1 MLELGIDEFT
11 IVLQLAPKFKS
22 NITAYDWQDI
32 AQNIIYKF
40 ETHSDFIAIF
50 GEQQTEKKAPEGY
63 TYAFTYGEHSFY
75 LAVAYHEYRI
85 DMGVVIK
92 FSAQSLDYY
101 CEATGLKPYEL
112 LQKIQDRY
120 YIVRLSRVDLT
131 VDYINED
138 IDVTMI
144 YQHLMNKKIAIFR
157 EYKSKKS
164 NEILYKRCDMSFNGF
179 LRGQE
184 VPTIYLGS
192 AKSNSRLRIYDKK
205 REQIERKGTKYDKA
219 VKCNDWVRFEGVC
232 RNEYAHQ
239 LSEAFMSIK
248 SDDEYSDL
256 IASTML
262 QKYRFMFIDNGVM
275 DCDTEYSQ
283 LLINCINNKTFVLK
297 SSSTKNYEIVNS
309 ISHIFFGSGVINTL
323 YKIKAIWGDSAVDEF
338 LSLINDYLDEFVPN
352 DDCKYWLRKNKQ
364 DMRIYFPDFDKFL
377 KDNIY
382 PML

>member
-1 MLELGIDEFT
+1 
-11 IVLQLAPKFKS
+11 
-22 NITAYDWQDI
+22 
-32 AQNIIYKF
+32 
-40 ETHSDFIAIF
+40 
-50 GEQQTEKKAPEGY
+50 
-63 TYAFTYGEHSFY
+63 
-75 LAVAYHEYRI
+75 
-85 DMGVVIK
+85 
-92 FSAQSLDYY
+92 
-101 CEATGLKPYEL
+101 
-112 LQKIQDRY
+112 
-120 YIVRLSRVDLT
+120 
-131 VDYINED
+131 
-138 IDVTMI
+138 
-144 YQHLMNKKIAIFR
+144 MNKKIAVFR
-157 EYKSKKS
+157 EYKSKKT
-164 NEILYKRCDMSFNGF
+164 NETLYKRCDMSFNGF

-219 VKCNDWVRFEGVC
+219 VKCDDWVRFEGVF

-248 SDDEYSDL
+248 SDDEFSDL

-309 ISHIFFGSGVINTL
+309 ISHIFYGSGVMNTL

-338 LSLINDYLDEFVPN
+338 LSLINEYLDEFLPN
-352 DDCKYWLRKNKQ
+352 DDCRYWLRKNKQ